1 MSWIGLLPSV
11 CRPTDFC
18 KNIHL
23 SEEEEAQAPDD
34 STIVL
39 HQVCAMI
46 YLPSELNTAIIFHCE
61 SCPVIMTELN
71 MKARSGLL
79 SFLLTGGDV
88 YKIFSIFCLTNIN
101 QQQYFHLLQIIY
113 I

>member
-1 MSWIGLLPSV
+1 MSWIGLLTSV
-11 CRPTDFC
+11 CRLTDLC
-18 KNIHL
+18 KHIHL

-34 STIVL
+34 LTLVL
-39 HQVCAMI
+39 HHVCA
-46 YLPSELNTAIIFHCE
+46 IIHCE
-61 SCPVIMTELN
+61 SCLVIMTELN
-71 MKARSGLL
+71 MKAHSGLL

-88 YKIFSIFCLTNIN
+88 YKIFSILCLTNIN